1 MIRINDNLDLKKVV
15 EFSMKISYNY
25 KHPNE
30 LINKSIKI
38 NYMASYDNL
47 VDKTYNSEISKIN
60 NSIKYINTSNNI
72 YYNNLSSNVYI
83 IDNNKLE
90 NLYGKHHMVVFI

>member
-1 MIRINDNLDLKKVV
+1 
-15 EFSMKISYNY
+15 MKISYNY

-47 VDKTYNSEISKIN
+47 VDKTYNEISKIN
-60 NSIKYINTSNNI
+60 NSIKYINTA
-72 YYNNLSSNVYI
+72 
-83 IDNNKLE
+83 
-90 NLYGKHHMVVFI
+90 